1 MKQGRRSKQALF
13 GAIGAVVAVSVAV
26 FCSSLSGPKEANA
39 YWVTSCVSEKC
50 KAAEA
55 AEANAR
61 KLQNEAASEKNAYQA
76 EVNRIA
82 ADIAVIQARIDVTNE
97 EIVELNS
104 RITNTEKKI
113 ATLKE
118 SIKQTLIKLYLNS
131 EINEL
136 ELLAS
141 ANSFSDY
148 QSVSVKNDIVKN
160 KLKQLATDAKQAKEE
175 LEQQKTQLE
184 VKQENNEVQKA
195 ESQRLHAEQQS
206 FVNEWAGKE
215 SAWSEAAKAA
225 QAEKVAAQ
233 ESTWIANQSSGG
245 GGTVTPGDPNKGGYP
260 FSYQCPG
267 LLYSGIWQNDGL
279 GMYKCQCVS
288 YTAWKVE
295 HTYGNMPYW
304 GGRGNAYQWIANSQ
318 NAGFPG
324 AWGAPKVGSVGVRP
338 SNGGGDVGH
347 VFWVESVNG
356 NGTINLSE
364 YNYTAGD
371 YSYRSGVRASGF
383 YYIYFGDR

>member
-1 MKQGRRSKQALF
+1 MKQGSKNKRVAF
-13 GAIGAVVAVSVAV
+13 SVVSAVVAVAAV
-26 FCSSLSGPKEANA
+26 LVSASFQKPEEANA

-97 EIVELNS
+97 EIVEIES

-118 SIKQTLIKLYLNS
+118 SIRQTLIKLYLNS
-131 EINEL
+131 EISEL
-136 ELLAS
+136 ELIAS
-141 ANSFSDY
+141 ANSLSDY
-148 QSVSVKNDIVKN
+148 HATSTKNSIVKG
-160 KLKQLATDAKQAKEE
+160 KLKQLALDAKTAKEE
-175 LEQQKTQLE
+175 LEQQRTQLE
-184 VKQENNEVQKA
+184 VKQENNKEQQA
-195 ESQRLHAEQQS
+195 ESQRLHAEQQA

-215 SAWSEAAKAA
+215 SAWSDAAKTA
-225 QAEKVAAQ
+225 QAEKIAAQ

-245 GGTVTPGDPNKGGYP
+245 GGTVSPGDPNKGGYP
-260 FSYQCPG
+260 FSSQCPG
-267 LLYSGIWQNDGL
+267 LLFSGIWQNDGL

-295 HTYGNMPYW
+295 HSYGNMPYW

-318 NAGFPG
+318 NAGIPG
-324 AWGAPKVGSVGVRP
+324 AWGAPKVGSVGVRG
-338 SNGGGDVGH
+338 SSGGGDVGH

-364 YNYTAGD
+364 YNYKAGD
-371 YSYRSGVRASGF
+371 YSYRSGVSAGNF
-383 YYIYFGDR
+383 YYIYFGEW